1 MKKRLEN
8 SENEYSTIQKQLTNS
23 QSTNS
28 DYNKQIEKLNLD
40 LEKQFKTAGQFQVY
54 KSSSNLFKKH
64 PILFRPNVNN

>member
-54 KSSSNLFKKH
+54 KSSSNLFKKK
-64 PILFRPNVNN
+64 PDFI